1 MEKKEVKLMD
11 KPKGLILIERVKNGE
26 EVTCPLCGEGH
37 IVAKGDP
44 ETSRYFYCDNKKC
57 GKGICLD

>member
-1 MEKKEVKLMD
+1 MD